1 MARYICRGREDL
13 NLLGLPIE
21 SEIFNHIRKFANP
34 QDIIDIYAAPFVFG
48 CFIRM
53 KKSDER
59 QPKNILLSALA
70 SYAWTQFVVVVDED
84 VDIRKPDDIFWAI
97 QTRCCPEKD
106 VMVIPGV
113 SSYTREDVKDE
124 NVGKFGI
131 DATAPLDKK
140 HIYKRRTNRM
150 EDKINIADY
159 CKL

>member
-1 MARYICRGREDL
+1 M
-13 NLLGLPIE
+13 
-21 SEIFNHIRKFANP
+21 
-34 QDIIDIYAAPFVFG
+34 
-48 CFIRM
+48 
-53 KKSDER
+53 
-59 QPKNILLSALA
+59 
-70 SYAWTQFVVVVDED
+70 VVVDED